1 MQNSRLIRQIL
12 RRNHTRF
19 DTLDFIY
26 RELAS
31 RMLSRLDYIKI
42 NPDFMLDCGS
52 GMGYDYEL
60 LKNKYPNSNI
70 IQVDLVNEF
79 SQRENKS
86 TGWLKNIFSKKTPS
100 DFIVADVL
108 SLPFANSSVDFY
120 YSNLLL
126 PYLSDPV
133 PMVKEMRRVLK
144 VGGGFFITGL
154 GVDSL
159 KELRE
164 LGLTSNTFPDMHD
177 IGDMLITAGF
187 TNPVVDTEYLNLDY
201 EHLATLLQDIKLV
214 GCGAVYGSGNYFGKS
229 PYLELRKRLD
239 LPVKLTLEVFVAHGW
254 KDREQIELPDGM
266 SAINFHRTKH
276 SD

>member
-12 RRNHTRF
+12 RRNRTRL

-42 NPDFMLDCGS
+42 TPNLMLDCGS
-52 GMGYDYEL
+52 GLGYDYEL

-70 IQVDLVNEF
+70 IQIDLVNEF
-79 SQRENKS
+79 GRRENKS
-86 TGWLKNIFSKKTPS
+86 AGWLKNIFSKKS
-100 DFIVADVL
+100 LNDFIAADVL

-144 VGGGFFITGL
+144 VGGGFFIAGL

-164 LGLTSNTFPDMHD
+164 FGLTTNTFPDMHD
-177 IGDMLITAGF
+177 IGDMLIAAGF
-187 TNPVVDTEYLNLDY
+187 TNPVVDTEYLSLDY

-214 GCGAVYGSGNYFGKS
+214 GCGAAYGVGNYLSKIDYSLLQNRLKS
-229 PYLELRKRLD
+229 
-239 LPVKLTLEVFVAHGW
+239 PVKLTLEVFVAHGW
-254 KDREQIELPDGM
+254 KDREQIELPEGM
-266 SAINFHRTKH
+266 SVINFHRTKH

>member
-12 RRNHTRF
+12 RRNRTRL

-42 NPDFMLDCGS
+42 VPDIMLDCGS

-79 SQRENKS
+79 NQRENKS
-86 TGWLKNIFSKKTPS
+86 SGWLKNIFSKKTSS
-100 DFIVADVL
+100 DFIAADVL
-108 SLPFANSSVDFY
+108 SLPFANSSMDFY

-144 VGGGFFITGL
+144 VGGGFFIAGL

-164 LGLTSNTFPDMHD
+164 FGLTTNTFPDMHD
-177 IGDMLITAGF
+177 IGDMLIAAGF
-187 TNPVVDTEYLNLDY
+187 TNPVVDTEYLSLDY

-214 GCGAVYGSGNYFGKS
+214 GCGATYGSGNYFGKNA
-229 PYLELRKRLD
+229 YLELKKRIAS
-239 LPVKLTLEVFVAHGW
+239 PVKLTLEVFVAHGW
-254 KDREQIELPDGM
+254 KDREQIELPEGM
-266 SAINFHRTKH
+266 SAINFHKTRH
-276 SD
+276 GD

>member
-1 MQNSRLIRQIL
+1 MQNSHLIRQIL
-12 RRNHTRF
+12 RRNRTRL
-19 DTLDFIY
+19 DALDFIY

-42 NPDFMLDCGS
+42 TPNLMLDCGS
-52 GMGYDYEL
+52 GLGYDYEL

-70 IQVDLVNEF
+70 IQIDLVNEF
-79 SQRENKS
+79 GRRENKS
-86 TGWLKNIFSKKTPS
+86 AGWLKNIFSKKS
-100 DFIVADVL
+100 LNDFIAADVL

-144 VGGGFFITGL
+144 VGGGFFIAGL

-164 LGLTSNTFPDMHD
+164 FGLTTNTFPDMHD
-177 IGDMLITAGF
+177 IGDMLIAAGF

-214 GCGAVYGSGNYFGKS
+214 GSGAAYGVGNYLSKIDYSLLQNRLKS
-229 PYLELRKRLD
+229 
-239 LPVKLTLEVFVAHGW
+239 PVKLTLEVFVAHGW
-254 KDREQIELPDGM
+254 KDREQIELPEGM